1 MTSHISS
8 KWHSFFAVS
17 YMFLMQV
24 TDYQKRHICLE
35 KCILEIQFFNSNWNT
50 FLAMDLCRNLQI
62 VTEENILK
70 YSRILVFLRSI
81 PTHLL
86 LYTSFSQIQE
96 RSSFQA
102 AIPGPTS
109 CAENGPCLFMAR
121 PTNLQKLWTGQVLW
135 PRSPISHLW
144 NKKLFWFQ
152 TSSVRTDPLGITPER
167 CLLTITQ
174 VLQPNCVL
182 RWPRNL
188 CAGLVKHRH

>member
-86 LYTSFSQIQE
+86 LYTSFSQTPQIQE
-96 RSSFQA
+96 RSCFQA
-102 AIPGPTS
+102 AIPWPTS
-109 CAENGPCLFMAR
+109 CAEQWTLPFHGQTYKPSEPLNRTGP
-121 PTNLQKLWTGQVLW
+121 V
-135 PRSPISHLW
+135 
-144 NKKLFWFQ
+144 
-152 TSSVRTDPLGITPER
+152 
-167 CLLTITQ
+167 TQ
-174 VLQPNCVL
+174 IPDFSFVKQEAILVPNTFS
-182 RWPRNL
+182 
-188 CAGLVKHRH
+188 